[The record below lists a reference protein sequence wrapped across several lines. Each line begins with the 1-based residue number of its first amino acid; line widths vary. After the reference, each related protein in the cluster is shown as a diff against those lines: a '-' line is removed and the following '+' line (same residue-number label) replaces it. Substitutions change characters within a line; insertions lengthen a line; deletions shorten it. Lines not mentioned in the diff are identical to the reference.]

1 MARAYSLDL
10 RERVV
15 AAAREEDLTRAEVA
29 QRFGIGEATL
39 YNWLRRWQDEGS
51 LVPRRHGGGRRPS
64 LDEGGMQQLKMLV
77 EEQNDR
83 TLEEYRALLAEKTG
97 GAMSTSA
104 LDRALTQLALP
115 RKKRRFTP
123 PSRSETMSSKRASSC
138 APTCS
143 RAILASLS
151 L

>member
-10 RERVV
+10 RERAV

-39 YNWLRRWQDEGS
+39 YNWLRRWQAEGS

-64 LDEGGMQQLKMLV
+64 LDEVGKRQLKILV

-97 GAMSTSA
+97 VEMSTSA
-104 LDRALTQLALP
+104 LDRALKKLTLP
-115 RKKRRFTP
+115 RKKRRFAPT
-123 PSRSETMSSKRASSC
+123 SRSETM
-138 APTCS
+138 
-143 RAILASLS
+143 
-151 L
+151 